1 MREDRH
7 DEQHHEGHGDDG
19 GRGRVRRR
27 GRRAALLLGG
37 ITGLA
42 VASIVLAGLT
52 ATTTSPTPQ
61 PVDGGELALG
71 LSDVGDG
78 FSTSIA
84 DLAPGDV
91 VLRHV
96 RLDGTGTLDGVDV
109 MLEVAASGDAVL
121 VTDGT
126 TTRAL
131 TLAVRGCS
139 VAWDAAAGTCSG
151 TESELL
157 TATTVGSLS
166 TPALIASSLPAGGS
180 LHLQLVLT
188 LPDQDETTVDGTPP
202 DPTVQ
207 GAGVDLTYTFSMVQ
221 RDPLTTSG

>member
-1 MREDRH
+1 MHHADDRP
-7 DEQHHEGHGDDG
+7 
-19 GRGRVRRR
+19 RRT

-37 ITGLA
+37 VAGLA
-42 VASIVLAGLT
+42 VASVVLAGLT

-61 PVDGGELALG
+61 AVDGGELALT

-78 FSTSIA
+78 FSTSVA
-84 DLAPGDV
+84 DLAPGDT

-109 MLEVAASGDAVL
+109 TVEVAATGDAVL
-121 VTDGT
+121 ISDGT

-139 VAWDAAAGTCSG
+139 VAWDAAAGTCAG
-151 TESELL
+151 TETELL
-157 TATTVGSLS
+157 TATTIGALA
-166 TPALIASSLPAGGS
+166 TPAVIASTLPAGGS
-180 LHLQLVLT
+180 LHLQMVLV
-188 LPDQDETTVDGTPP
+188 LPDQDETTLDGTLP

-207 GAGVDLTYTFSMVQ
+207 GAGVDLTYTFTMVQ

>member
-1 MREDRH
+1 MEHDDRSSH
-7 DEQHHEGHGDDG
+7 DE
-19 GRGRVRRR
+19 RSRPRRR
-27 GRRAALLLGG
+27 LAILLGSVA
-37 ITGLA
+37 GLA
-42 VASIVLAGLT
+42 VATVVLAGLT
-52 ATTTSPTPQ
+52 ATTSNPTPQ
-61 PVDGGELALG
+61 PVDGGELALT

-78 FSTSIA
+78 FSTA
-84 DLAPGDV
+84 VTDMAPGDT

-109 MLEVAASGDAVL
+109 TLEVDATGDAVL

-131 TLAVRGCS
+131 TVGIRGCS
-139 VAWDAAAGTCSG
+139 VAWDATAGTCGG

-157 TATTVGSLS
+157 AATTLS
-166 TPALIASSLPAGGS
+166 ALATPIEFASSLPADES
-180 LHLQLVLT
+180 LHLQIVLT

-207 GAGVDLTYTFSMVQ
+207 GATVDLTYTFTMVQ